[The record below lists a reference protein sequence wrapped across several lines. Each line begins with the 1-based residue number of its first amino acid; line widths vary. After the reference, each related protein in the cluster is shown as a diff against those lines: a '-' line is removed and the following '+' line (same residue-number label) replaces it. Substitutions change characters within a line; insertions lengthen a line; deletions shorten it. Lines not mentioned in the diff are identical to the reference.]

1 LFERY
6 TERGKQVVTLGL
18 IFAQERK
25 HTTYGTVHILVGLLQ
40 EAENVAAQVLNAQ
53 NITLDRIESEI
64 FKRVPEGEKTG
75 TRQIPF
81 TERAKKLFELA
92 LREALGMG
100 HNYIG
105 PEHLLIALV
114 CEGAI
119 HKDEESDA
127 VDAAYE
133 ILIALEMKVKT
144 IRDDIVRALNSSKQ
158 PRRTA
163 RPSIKSPDE
172 LLVSEANVGVQVTWS
187 GDSIRIITEAND
199 NAKVRRHR
207 RKDGRLVVNI
217 QISKSTNSEE

>member
-1 LFERY
+1 
-6 TERGKQVVTLGL
+6 
-18 IFAQERK
+18 
-25 HTTYGTVHILVGLLQ
+25 
-40 EAENVAAQVLNAQ
+40 
-53 NITLDRIESEI
+53 
-64 FKRVPEGEKTG
+64 
-75 TRQIPF
+75 
-81 TERAKKLFELA
+81 
-92 LREALGMG
+92 
-100 HNYIG
+100 
-105 PEHLLIALV
+105 LIALV